1 METNSQNG
9 KSGINF
15 TLIIIVALV
24 CATALIGFLLMGGS
38 KSGQSAGFGII
49 KSEVPVYISWR
60 ETMMPGHTQV
70 AMIWPKSGAKLPL
83 RLTLEIEVSSTG
95 NKLQKEILV
104 DTYHTAK
111 EPLEIGFF
119 EGYQFVPGDRLKL
132 SHKDYSSLESVC
144 SGK

>member
-1 METNSQNG
+1 METNSQNS

-24 CATALIGFLLMGGS
+24 CATALIGLQFLGS
-38 KSGQSAGFGII
+38 SKPGQSTGFGII
-49 KSEVPVYISWR
+49 KSEVPAYISWR
-60 ETMMPGHTQV
+60 ETMMPGRTQV

-83 RLTLEIEVSSTG
+83 RLMLEIEVSSTG
-95 NKLQKEILV
+95 NKLRKEILV

-111 EPLEIGFF
+111 APLEIGFL
-119 EGYQFVPGDRLKL
+119 EGYQFVPGDRLTL